1 MVVNRRKKVHKY
13 RAHSNHGG
21 GARKKRRGHGSK
33 GGTGRAGT
41 GKRAGT
47 KKMGMPP
54 QLGKFGFTPLRHK
67 KEVHALNVEYFTP
80 EKMSRLLEEKKIS
93 KEQGVFIVD
102 LASLGY
108 QKLIGSGHVSL
119 KLKIIVE
126 KCSAHAREK
135 IEAAGGTVNT
145 KGGDDNAKSD
155 EK

>member
-21 GARKKRRGHGSK
+21 GARKKRRGHGSR

-54 QLGKFGFTPLRHK
+54 QLGAFGFLPRRDK
-67 KEVHALNVEYFTP
+67 KDIHAVNVGYFTLQTVL
-80 EKMSRLLEEKKIS
+80 RLLEEKKIS
-93 KEQGVFIVD
+93 REQATYIVD
-102 LASLGY
+102 LSALGY
-108 QKLIGSGHVSL
+108 QKLIGAGSTAL
-119 KLKIIVE
+119 KLKISVE

-135 IEAAGGTVNT
+135 IEAAGGIVVTPEAV
-145 KGGDDNAKSD
+145 
-155 EK
+155 